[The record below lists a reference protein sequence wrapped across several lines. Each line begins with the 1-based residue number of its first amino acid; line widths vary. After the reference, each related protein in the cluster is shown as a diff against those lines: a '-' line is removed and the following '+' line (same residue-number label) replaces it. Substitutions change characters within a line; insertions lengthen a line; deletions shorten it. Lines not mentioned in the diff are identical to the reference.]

1 MLGCQTCAAIDEC
14 AVCKETFT
22 FHQGIYYDESAE
34 LCLQCSP
41 FCSHC
46 NRGTAF
52 HCEDCILDQHRVLV
66 GTTCVC
72 DKYNYKEPEIRQV
85 CVKKDVKKCNR
96 GYIKIETTDPSSLP
110 ALWPTYF
117 GIYFDFTRIY
127 FKTFINDFFILG

>member
-85 CVKKDVKKCNR
+85 CVKKDVKKCTQ
-96 GYIKIETTDPSSLP
+96 IKNEHFVNVLGAETLGSLNVI
-110 ALWPTYF
+110 AMEEAVESL
-117 GIYFDFTRIY
+117 
-127 FKTFINDFFILG
+127 